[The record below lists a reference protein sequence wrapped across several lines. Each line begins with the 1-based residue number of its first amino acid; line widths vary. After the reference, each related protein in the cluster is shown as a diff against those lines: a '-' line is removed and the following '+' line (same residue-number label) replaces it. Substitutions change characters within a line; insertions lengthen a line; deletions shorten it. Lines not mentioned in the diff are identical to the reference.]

1 MKNIQSSNKKSASK
15 NNTSTSTSRSNKIN
29 NKSRMVGGGD
39 CGYTYT
45 PANGPCLGPHPA
57 NIVTPSC
64 STATAPVSADI
75 SSSAGLYMTQ
85 SGGGS
90 KSNLKFSSN
99 KNQNITDGMIS
110 LYSSLYGGSSG
121 VLNKNNRVPLY
132 HAMEIKSR
140 YGNKSEY
147 SHIGGGV
154 FKGNVSQYKKILK
167 SNLEKI
173 RTMTSGGGKINVNN
187 LNKDILVRF
196 VGNKKSQTG
205 GRVSFPIEYYGGD
218 SGNYSAGNAS
228 SGGGVPVPRGSSGVV
243 QTGGRVSFPI
253 EYYGGGS
260 SNYSAGNASAG
271 GVVQTDGD
279 LTYEYL
285 TEMIIHKYLGR
296 LTRFIASINKN
307 QDTYLFIV
315 NMILNY
321 DSTQEETDMGILKKD
336 MQWLCDLKNN
346 SEIMFHCLL
355 DNLSGNLQ
363 QITNIYVSSRRNY
376 PQLCKRFIESMNLNK
391 KSMNI
396 SKEPK
401 LSDTER
407 LNLIEMNQQ
416 CKQNAMIIVQNLIQI
431 GKYIPGYIKN
441 LDSKELQSR
450 IPDSTRFDK
459 CQTGGRVSFPIE
471 YYGGDSGNYSAG
483 NTSAGGNV
491 PVPRGSSGVVQ
502 TGGRVSFPIEYYG
515 GDSGN
520 YSASNKVL
528 DWSISSNLTPHGP
541 GQVGGGKI
549 PVIDHPIYGNILKT
563 VGILSISPDMLVP
576 LSVLVFAYELFLKK
590 KYGSVIN
597 DPVLDKTLKGVGIL
611 SMHPLGLVPL
621 GLITTQTLL
630 KRSIAKNKAKR
641 AIIGKYVNKSKS
653 NKGSKGS
660 KGSKGKK

>member
-1 MKNIQSSNKKSASK
+1 MTNIQSSNKKSASK
-15 NNTSTSTSRSNKIN
+15 NNTSTSRSTKGRSNKIN

-45 PANGPCLGPHPA
+45 PTNGPCLGPHPA

-64 STATAPVSADI
+64 STATAPVSGDI

-140 YGNKSEY
+140 YGNKNEY

-253 EYYGGGS
+253 EYYGG
-260 SNYSAGNASAG
+260 
-271 GVVQTDGD
+271 
-279 LTYEYL
+279 
-285 TEMIIHKYLGR
+285 
-296 LTRFIASINKN
+296 
-307 QDTYLFIV
+307 
-315 NMILNY
+315 
-321 DSTQEETDMGILKKD
+321 
-336 MQWLCDLKNN
+336 
-346 SEIMFHCLL
+346 
-355 DNLSGNLQ
+355 
-363 QITNIYVSSRRNY
+363 
-376 PQLCKRFIESMNLNK
+376 
-391 KSMNI
+391 
-396 SKEPK
+396 
-401 LSDTER
+401 
-407 LNLIEMNQQ
+407 
-416 CKQNAMIIVQNLIQI
+416 
-431 GKYIPGYIKN
+431 
-441 LDSKELQSR
+441 
-450 IPDSTRFDK
+450 
-459 CQTGGRVSFPIE
+459 
-471 YYGGDSGNYSAG
+471 DSGNYSAG
-483 NTSAGGNV
+483 G
-491 PVPRGSSGVVQ
+491 
-502 TGGRVSFPIEYYG
+502 
-515 GDSGN
+515 
-520 YSASNKVL
+520 KVL
-528 DWSISSNLTPHGP
+528 DWNMSSLTSNLS

>member
-1 MKNIQSSNKKSASK
+1 MTNIQSSNKKSASK
-15 NNTSTSTSRSNKIN
+15 NNTSTSRSTKGRSNKIN

-45 PANGPCLGPHPA
+45 PTNGPCLGPHPA

-64 STATAPVSADI
+64 STATAPVSGDI

-140 YGNKSEY
+140 YGNKNEY

-253 EYYGGGS
+253 EYYGGDSG
-260 SNYSAGNASAG
+260 NYSAGNGNAG
-271 GVVQTDGD
+271 GNVPVPRG
-279 LTYEYL
+279 
-285 TEMIIHKYLGR
+285 
-296 LTRFIASINKN
+296 S
-307 QDTYLFIV
+307 
-315 NMILNY
+315 
-321 DSTQEETDMGILKKD
+321 
-336 MQWLCDLKNN
+336 
-346 SEIMFHCLL
+346 
-355 DNLSGNLQ
+355 SG
-363 QITNIYVSSRRNY
+363 V
-376 PQLCKRFIESMNLNK
+376 
-391 KSMNI
+391 
-396 SKEPK
+396 
-401 LSDTER
+401 D
-407 LNLIEMNQQ
+407 
-416 CKQNAMIIVQNLIQI
+416 
-431 GKYIPGYIKN
+431 
-441 LDSKELQSR
+441 
-450 IPDSTRFDK
+450 
-459 CQTGGRVSFPIE
+459 QTGGRVSFPIE

-483 NTSAGGNV
+483 G
-491 PVPRGSSGVVQ
+491 
-502 TGGRVSFPIEYYG
+502 
-515 GDSGN
+515 
-520 YSASNKVL
+520 KVL
-528 DWSISSNLTPHGP
+528 DWNMSSLTSNLS

>member
-1 MKNIQSSNKKSASK
+1 MTNIQSSNKKSASK
-15 NNTSTSTSRSNKIN
+15 NNTSTSRSTKGRSNKIN

-45 PANGPCLGPHPA
+45 PTNGPCLGPHPA

-64 STATAPVSADI
+64 STATAPVSGDI

-140 YGNKSEY
+140 YGNKNEY

-218 SGNYSAGNAS
+218 SGNYSAG
-228 SGGGVPVPRGSSGVV
+228 G
-243 QTGGRVSFPI
+243 
-253 EYYGGGS
+253 
-260 SNYSAGNASAG
+260 
-271 GVVQTDGD
+271 
-279 LTYEYL
+279 
-285 TEMIIHKYLGR
+285 
-296 LTRFIASINKN
+296 
-307 QDTYLFIV
+307 
-315 NMILNY
+315 
-321 DSTQEETDMGILKKD
+321 
-336 MQWLCDLKNN
+336 
-346 SEIMFHCLL
+346 
-355 DNLSGNLQ
+355 
-363 QITNIYVSSRRNY
+363 
-376 PQLCKRFIESMNLNK
+376 
-391 KSMNI
+391 
-396 SKEPK
+396 
-401 LSDTER
+401 
-407 LNLIEMNQQ
+407 
-416 CKQNAMIIVQNLIQI
+416 
-431 GKYIPGYIKN
+431 
-441 LDSKELQSR
+441 
-450 IPDSTRFDK
+450 
-459 CQTGGRVSFPIE
+459 
-471 YYGGDSGNYSAG
+471 
-483 NTSAGGNV
+483 
-491 PVPRGSSGVVQ
+491 
-502 TGGRVSFPIEYYG
+502 
-515 GDSGN
+515 
-520 YSASNKVL
+520 KVL
-528 DWSISSNLTPHGP
+528 DWNMSSLTSNLS